1 MFHPLIHLIAS
12 RPHLL
17 ADHASAYADLVGAE
31 IGRVG
36 GDVKRRAMFG
46 AIALVG
52 AIVGVVLAGTA
63 LMLWA
68 VLPASQ
74 MTAPWAL
81 LVVPAPALLIAVGCG
96 LAARASLNGGAAFD
110 AVRKQ
115 MHADMVMLRESGAS

>member
-17 ADHASAYADLVGAE
+17 ADHASAYAELVGAE
-31 IGRVG
+31 LARVSS
-36 GDVKRRAMFG
+36 DVKRRAIYGVVALIG
-46 AIALVG
+46 AM
-52 AIVGVVLAGTA
+52 VGVVLAGTA

-68 VLPASQ
+68 VMPATQ
-74 MTAPWAL
+74 MVAPWAL

-96 LAARASLNGGAAFD
+96 WAARAPASSGAAFD
-110 AVRKQ
+110 SVRKQ

>member
-17 ADHASAYADLVGAE
+17 AEHASAYADLMGAE

-36 GDVKRRAMFG
+36 GDVKRRAIFG
-46 AIALVG
+46 AIALIG
-52 AIVGVVLAGTA
+52 AIIGVILAGTA

-68 VLPASQ
+68 VLPVTQ
-74 MTAPWAL
+74 MAAPWIL
-81 LVVPAPALLIAVGCG
+81 LVVPAPALLVAMGCAM
-96 LAARASLNGGAAFD
+96 AARAPSSGGAAFD
-110 AVRKQ
+110 AIRKQ